1 MSRCWALTL
10 PLLRRP
16 QGVYACENN
25 QTQNTE
31 LKGWGG
37 YKYPIR
43 SDYGATHSTVPSA
56 LHGLDQEFPGAHST
70 QWRYLPLL
78 LLRFSLA
85 WYAFPEHLIR
95 QTAKLTSWLHY
106 NLPLLYIIAPCFHLS
121 TYFLM
126 YFQSL

>member
-1 MSRCWALTL
+1 MNRCRALTP

-70 QWRYLPLL
+70 QWWYLPLL
-78 LLRFSLA
+78 LLLFSLA
-85 WYAFPEHLIR
+85 WYVCIS
-95 QTAKLTSWLHY
+95 Q
-106 NLPLLYIIAPCFHLS
+106 S
-121 TYFLM
+121 T
-126 YFQSL
+126 

>member
-1 MSRCWALTL
+1 MNRCRALTP

-56 LHGLDQEFPGAHST
+56 LHGQDQEFPGAHST
-70 QWRYLPLL
+70 QWWYLPLL
-78 LLRFSLA
+78 LLLFSLA
-85 WYAFPEHLIR
+85 WL
-95 QTAKLTSWLHY
+95 
-106 NLPLLYIIAPCFHLS
+106 
-121 TYFLM
+121 
-126 YFQSL
+126 